1 MFFSR
6 KASNSKENTTASGAP
21 NLGASGSF
29 SLKPEEETFPRAP
42 SGGSGL
48 LGLFSSGSASDT
60 SSLTFQRPVQPS
72 AKPKEAPP
80 PEAAKPPP
88 PGTSL
93 YAACVPVFR
102 NVSGA
107 WNPVGNAGVALVTGK

>member
-1 MFFSR
+1 MQRVLSSRSRDRERTASPTLLSADAAMFFSR
-6 KASNSKENTTASGAP
+6 KSSGSKENTTASAP
-21 NLGASGSF
+21 NLGASGTF

-88 PGTSL
+88 P
-93 YAACVPVFR
+93 CR
-102 NVSGA
+102 
-107 WNPVGNAGVALVTGK
+107 